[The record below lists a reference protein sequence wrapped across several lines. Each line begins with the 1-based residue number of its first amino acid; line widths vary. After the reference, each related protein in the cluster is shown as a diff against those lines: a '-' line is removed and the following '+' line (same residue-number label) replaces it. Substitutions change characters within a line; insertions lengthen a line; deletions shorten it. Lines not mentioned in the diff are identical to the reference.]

1 MSIAQIFILLH
12 KLLNFFFTNY
22 IINYENYFQFSRMQ
36 KKHYRLLKFNSSNYR
51 SKFYNDTLVLHRSWA
66 ESYESQT

>member
-1 MSIAQIFILLH
+1 MSITQITQ
-12 KLLNFFFTNY
+12 FFFTNY

-36 KKHYRLLKFNSSNYR
+36 KKKNCRLLKFNSSNYR

>member
-1 MSIAQIFILLH
+1 MKIIF
-12 KLLNFFFTNY
+12 NFLACK
-22 IINYENYFQFSRMQ
+22 